1 MSETKIV
8 KTTCSTCG
16 PCCEVD
22 AYVKDGKLIS
32 VEGARNTPMQSG
44 GLCAKGV
51 AASQYVYNKERVLY
65 PMKRA
70 GRKGEGRFE
79 RISWDEAYDMIADN
93 LLRVRRTYGAKSTVF
108 YAGYAKWYR
117 PALLRLANAY
127 GTPNFCTESSTCFQ
141 AAALA
146 WRSLYGNMICRPD
159 LKNTKTLILWSS
171 NLYHSNTPMSPMYKD
186 LKKRGVK
193 VIDVDPRHTVTAHDA
208 DIHLQLIP
216 GTDGALALSMAQVI
230 IEEKL

>member
-32 VEGARNTPMQSG
+32 VEGSRNTPMQSG

-51 AASQYVYNKERVLY
+51 AATQYVYNKERILY

-70 GRKGEGRFE
+70 GKKGEGKFE
-79 RISWDEAYDMIADN
+79 RISWDEAYAMIAEE
-93 LLRVRRTYGAKSTVF
+93 LLRIRGEYGARSTVF

-117 PALLRLANAY
+117 PALCGLPMLMDRRISVRSPVPVSRRPPLPGVRYTGTGSAGRILR
-127 GTPNFCTESSTCFQ
+127 T
-141 AAALA
+141 
-146 WRSLYGNMICRPD
+146 R
-159 LKNTKTLILWSS
+159 
-171 NLYHSNTPMSPMYKD
+171 
-186 LKKRGVK
+186 
-193 VIDVDPRHTVTAHDA
+193 RH
-208 DIHLQLIP
+208 
-216 GTDGALALSMAQVI
+216 
-230 IEEKL
+230 